1 MRRALIV
8 FLLAALAALPLP
20 ARTDAARELSDAE
33 AFVEQYL
40 SAFNAADPVAL
51 ASLYT
56 EDGIVLP
63 PTGGPVR
70 GRAAIEK
77 FWSASS
83 RRSLQFNTLQKNV
96 CGDAGYFVGS
106 YVAQESRTG
115 RYYPA
120 PFVPVGSTSRTS
132 TPPVSGNFVLNL
144 SRGADGKWKVA
155 SDLWTE
161 TYQAGFVPAGRDEGR
176 VLPAVDAGR

>member
-40 SAFNAADPVAL
+40 SAFNAADEVAL
-51 ASLYT
+51 ANLYA
-56 EDGIVLP
+56 ENGIVLP

-70 GRAAIEK
+70 GREAIQK

-83 RRSLQFNTLQKNV
+83 RRALQFNTLQKNV
-96 CGDAGYFVGS
+96 CGDSGYFVGS
-106 YVAQESRTG
+106 YVAKESRTG

-120 PFVPVGSTSRTS
+120 PFVLLGSTYSSS
-132 TPPVSGNFVLNL
+132 TPPVSGNFALNI

-161 TYQAGFVPAGRDEGR
+161 THWVGFVPVGREVGR
-176 VLPAVDAGR
+176 LVPAVDTGR